1 MSIRYFLSMTLAA
14 QQLDRRFSEIRETL
28 RGAERPARGWIK
40 AIREA
45 LGMTTAQLAARMGV
59 AQPRITELEKREAG
73 RVVTLQSLERA
84 AEALDCRLVYILVPN
99 DSLEGRVNARAEAVA
114 ELHLSAVDHTMRLE
128 NQSVT
133 DRQRR
138 DAMKKKIVAE
148 LLERPAR
155 LWQLP

>member
-1 MSIRYFLSMTLAA
+1 MSLAA
-14 QQLDRRFSEIRETL
+14 RQLDRRFSEIRETL

-59 AQPRITELEKREAG
+59 AQPRIAELEKREAA

-84 AEALDCRLVYILVPN
+84 AEALDCRLVYIFVPK
-99 DSLEGRVNARAEAVA
+99 DSLEDRINMRAEAVA
-114 ELHLSAVDHTMRLE
+114 DLHLSAVDQTMRLE
-128 NQSVT
+128 KQGVT
-133 DRQRR
+133 DKQRR
-138 DAMKKKIVAE
+138 DEMKKKIVAE

>member
-1 MSIRYFLSMTLAA
+1 
-14 QQLDRRFSEIRETL
+14 
-28 RGAERPARGWIK
+28 
-40 AIREA
+40 
-45 LGMTTAQLAARMGV
+45 MTTAQLAARMGV
-59 AQPRITELEKREAG
+59 AQPRIAELEKREAA

-99 DSLEGRVNARAEAVA
+99 DSLEGRVNARADAVA

-128 NQSVT
+128 KQGVT

-138 DAMKKKIVAE
+138 EAMKKKIVAE

>member
-1 MSIRYFLSMTLAA
+1 MTLAA
-14 QQLDRRFSEIRETL
+14 QQLDRRFSEIRDIL
-28 RGAERPARGWIK
+28 RSAERPARGWIK

-45 LGMTTAQLAARMGV
+45 LGMTTAQLAKRMGV
-59 AQPRITELEKREAG
+59 AQPRVVELEKREAA

-84 AEALDCRLVYILVPN
+84 AEALDCRVIYILVPN
-99 DSLEGRVNARAEAVA
+99 SPLEDRINARAEAVA

-128 NQSVT
+128 KQGVN

-138 DAMKKKIVAE
+138 DALKKKIVAD

-155 LWQLP
+155 LWQLS

>member
-1 MSIRYFLSMTLAA
+1 MSLAA
-14 QQLDRRFSEIRETL
+14 RQLDRRFSEIRETL

-59 AQPRITELEKREAG
+59 AQPRIAELEKREAA

-84 AEALDCRLVYILVPN
+84 AEALDCRLVYIFVPK
-99 DSLEGRVNARAEAVA
+99 DSLEERINMRAEAVA
-114 ELHLSAVDHTMRLE
+114 DLHLSAVDHTMRLE
-128 NQSVT
+128 KQGVT
-133 DRQRR
+133 DKQRR
-138 DAMKKKIVAE
+138 DEMKKKIVAD

>member
-1 MSIRYFLSMTLAA
+1 MTLAA
-14 QQLDRRFSEIRETL
+14 RQLDRRFSELRETL
-28 RGAERPARGWIK
+28 KGAERPARGWIK

-59 AQPRITELEKREAG
+59 AQPRIAELEKREAA

-84 AEALDCRLVYILVPN
+84 AEALDCRLVYIFVPK
-99 DSLEGRVNARAEAVA
+99 DSLEDRINIRAEAVA
-114 ELHLSAVDHTMRLE
+114 DLHLSAVDQTMRLE
-128 NQSVT
+128 KQGVT

-138 DAMKKKIVAE
+138 NEMKKKIVAD

>member
-1 MSIRYFLSMTLAA
+1 MSLAA
-14 QQLDRRFSEIRETL
+14 RQLDRRFSEIRETL

-59 AQPRITELEKREAG
+59 AQPRVVELEKREAA

-84 AEALDCRLVYILVPN
+84 AEALDCRLVYIFVPK
-99 DSLEGRVNARAEAVA
+99 DSLEDRINNRAETVA
-114 ELHLSAVDHTMRLE
+114 DLHLSAVDHTMRLE
-128 NQSVT
+128 KQGVT
-133 DRQRR
+133 DKQRR
-138 DAMKKKIVAE
+138 DEMKKKIVAE
-148 LLERPAR
+148 LLQRPAR

>member
-1 MSIRYFLSMTLAA
+1 MSLAA
-14 QQLDRRFSEIRETL
+14 RQLDRRFSEIRDTL

-59 AQPRITELEKREAG
+59 AQPRVVELEKREAA

-84 AEALDCRLVYILVPN
+84 AEALDCRLVYIFVPK
-99 DSLEGRVNARAEAVA
+99 DSLEDRINIRAETVA
-114 ELHLSAVDHTMRLE
+114 DLHLSAVDHTMRLE
-128 NQSVT
+128 KQGVT
-133 DRQRR
+133 DKQRR
-138 DAMKKKIVAE
+138 DEMKKKIVAD
-148 LLERPAR
+148 LLQRPAR

>member
-1 MSIRYFLSMTLAA
+1 MTLAA

-28 RGAERPARGWIK
+28 REAERPARGWIK

-99 DSLEGRVNARAEAVA
+99 DSLEGPAKRARGGC
-114 ELHLSAVDHTMRLE
+114 R
-128 NQSVT
+128 
-133 DRQRR
+133 
-138 DAMKKKIVAE
+138 
-148 LLERPAR
+148 
-155 LWQLP
+155 

>member
-1 MSIRYFLSMTLAA
+1 MSLAA
-14 QQLDRRFSEIRETL
+14 RQLDRRFSEIRETL

-40 AIREA
+40 AIRGA

-59 AQPRITELEKREAG
+59 AQPRIAELEKREAA

-84 AEALDCRLVYILVPN
+84 AEALDCRLVYILVPK
-99 DSLEGRVNARAEAVA
+99 DSLEDRINMRAEAVA
-114 ELHLSAVDHTMRLE
+114 DLHLSAVDQTMRLE
-128 NQSVT
+128 KQGVT
-133 DRQRR
+133 DKQRR
-138 DAMKKKIVAE
+138 DEMKKKIVAE

>member
-1 MSIRYFLSMTLAA
+1 
-14 QQLDRRFSEIRETL
+14 
-28 RGAERPARGWIK
+28 
-40 AIREA
+40 
-45 LGMTTAQLAARMGV
+45 
-59 AQPRITELEKREAG
+59 
-73 RVVTLQSLERA
+73 VTLQSLERA

-133 DRQRR
+133 DRRRR

>member
-1 MSIRYFLSMTLAA
+1 MSLAA
-14 QQLDRRFSEIRETL
+14 RQLDRRFSEIRETL

-59 AQPRITELEKREAG
+59 AQPRIAELEKREAA

-84 AEALDCRLVYILVPN
+84 AAALDCRLVYIFVPK
-99 DSLEGRVNARAEAVA
+99 DSLEDRINMRAEAVA
-114 ELHLSAVDHTMRLE
+114 DLHLSAVDHTMRLE
-128 NQSVT
+128 KQGVT
-133 DRQRR
+133 DKQRR
-138 DAMKKKIVAE
+138 DEMKKKIVAD
-148 LLERPAR
+148 LLNRPAR